1 MAEELKQ
8 AIFTTEAPQT
18 NESNPQD
25 TPANGLNPDGTPSVL
40 EEKPKRK
47 LSKVEKKKLRVIKKL
62 LLGEINGT
70 EAAKKLGITTRQV
83 RNLKRQ
89 VLNEGTE
96 GVVHKN
102 KNYKPYNTYDTE
114 ISTFVCKLYRKE
126 YRGTNFSE
134 FARICQE
141 QYGVEASRSTI
152 YNFLR
157 RGRIR
162 SPQRKK
168 KKKKID
174 VVTTTP
180 TTPKKKTTQKKTTSK
195 QATSHKKE
203 NKQ

>member
-1 MAEELKQ
+1 M
-8 AIFTTEAPQT
+8 
-18 NESNPQD
+18 
-25 TPANGLNPDGTPSVL
+25 
-40 EEKPKRK
+40 
-47 LSKVEKKKLRVIKKL
+47 EKKKLRVIKKL

>member
-1 MAEELKQ
+1 MAEQETQNILTAQELPIEEQ
-8 AIFTTEAPQT
+8 SEQ
-18 NESNPQD
+18 SNPLAFLD
-25 TPANGLNPDGTPSVL
+25 
-40 EEKPKRK
+40 EKPKKK
-47 LSKVEKKKLRVIKKL
+47 LSKGERKKLRVIKKL

-114 ISTFVCKLYRKE
+114 VSTFICKLYRRE

-141 QYGVEASRSTI
+141 QDGVEASRSTI

-162 SPQRKK
+162 SPQRKTK
-168 KKKKID
+168 KKKVNE
-174 VVTTTP
+174 VVTSNTKTKTISRKNSSTT
-180 TTPKKKTTQKKTTSK
+180 KKSLENSK
-195 QATSHKKE
+195 S
-203 NKQ
+203 

>member
-1 MAEELKQ
+1 MAEQETQNIPTAQELPIEEQ
-8 AIFTTEAPQT
+8 SEQ
-18 NESNPQD
+18 NNPLAFLD
-25 TPANGLNPDGTPSVL
+25 
-40 EEKPKRK
+40 EKPKKK
-47 LSKVEKKKLRVIKKL
+47 LSKGERNKLRVIKKL

-114 ISTFVCKLYRKE
+114 VSTFICKLYRRE

-162 SPQRKK
+162 SPQRKTK
-168 KKKKID
+168 KKKVNE
-174 VVTTTP
+174 VVTSNTKTKTISRKNSSTT
-180 TTPKKKTTQKKTTSK
+180 KKSLENSK
-195 QATSHKKE
+195 S
-203 NKQ
+203 

>member
-1 MAEELKQ
+1 MAEQETQNIPTAQELPIEEQ
-8 AIFTTEAPQT
+8 SEQ
-18 NESNPQD
+18 NNPLAFLD
-25 TPANGLNPDGTPSVL
+25 
-40 EEKPKRK
+40 EKPKKK
-47 LSKVEKKKLRVIKKL
+47 LSKGERKKLRVIKKL

-114 ISTFVCKLYRKE
+114 VSTFICKLYRRE
-126 YRGTNFSE
+126 YRGKNFSE

-162 SPQRKK
+162 SPQRKTK
-168 KKKKID
+168 KKKVNE
-174 VVTTTP
+174 VVTSNTKTKTISRKNSSTT
-180 TTPKKKTTQKKTTSK
+180 KKSLENSK
-195 QATSHKKE
+195 S
-203 NKQ
+203 

>member
-1 MAEELKQ
+1 MAEQETQNILASQELPVEENSEK
-8 AIFTTEAPQT
+8 
-18 NESNPQD
+18 NNPL
-25 TPANGLNPDGTPSVL
+25 AFLN
-40 EEKPKRK
+40 EKPKKK
-47 LSKVEKKKLRVIKKL
+47 LSKGERKKLRVIKKL

-70 EAAKKLGITTRQV
+70 EAAKKLNITTRQV

-114 ISTFVCKLYRKE
+114 VSTFICKLYRRE

-162 SPQRKK
+162 SPQRKT
-168 KKKKID
+168 KKKKIIE
-174 VVTTTP
+174 V
-180 TTPKKKTTQKKTTSK
+180 
-195 QATSHKKE
+195 ATSNAKSKIISKKNSSTTKKNQE
-203 NKQ
+203 NSKS